1 MTKMR
6 KLEERIVAFQN
17 KKNALL
23 KKQDRLIERLGAI
36 NTKLQRLFNKQAIEQ
51 GKAPQKVAP
60 IEPANVPAL

>member
-6 KLEERIVAFQN
+6 KLEERIIVFQN
-17 KKNALL
+17 KKAALQ

-36 NTKLQRLFNKQAIEQ
+36 NTKLRRLFNKQAIEK
-51 GKAPQKVAP
+51 GKAPEKVAP